1 VTPGETAHQPVPGG
15 HDEPGADAVTA
26 RGEPAPVVP
35 AVRPLNPR
43 VAALGGGHGLFA
55 SLSALRRVT
64 RQLTAIVTVA
74 DDGGSSGMLRRDFG
88 VLPPG
93 DLRMALA
100 ALCGDD
106 AWGTTWSRVVQH
118 RFTRGSGLGG
128 HAVGNV
134 LIVALWELL
143 GDTVQ
148 GLDWVGRLLGAHG
161 RVLPMASVPL
171 DLAAEVEGADPARP
185 GQLSIVRGQAASA
198 ATTGRVRSISLNPAN
213 PPACPEAVAAI
224 LDADWVVLGPGSWF
238 TSVLPHLLVP
248 ELADALISTR
258 ARRLVA
264 LNLVP
269 QPGETGGFSPH
280 THLEVLADHAPE
292 LTVDVVLADRGAAG
306 GATAQLEKAAGML
319 GGRLVLADLAM
330 RDGSPRHDP
339 RQLAGAFA
347 EIFEGE

>member
-1 VTPGETAHQPVPGG
+1 VSDTREAAHGALGG
-15 HDEPGADAVTA
+15 DAPGAEVMAVE
-26 RGEPAPVVP
+26 RGEPARVVP
-35 AVRPLNPR
+35 AGRPLNPR
-43 VAALGGGHGLFA
+43 VVALGGGHGLFA

-64 RQLTAIVTVA
+64 RQLTAVVTVA
-74 DDGGSSGMLRRDFG
+74 DDGGSSGRLRQDFG

-118 RFTRGSGLGG
+118 RFTGNGGLGG
-128 HAVGNV
+128 HAVGNM

-185 GQLSIVRGQAASA
+185 GQLGIVRGQAACAS
-198 ATTGRVRSISLNPAN
+198 TTGRVRSISLIPAD

-224 LDADWVVLGPGSWF
+224 RDADWVVLGPGSWF

-248 ELADALISTR
+248 ELADALITTE

-269 QPGETGGFSPH
+269 QPGETEGFSPH

-292 LTVDVVLADRGAAG
+292 LTVDIVLADRGAAG
-306 GATAQLEKAAGML
+306 GSAAQLEKAAGLL
-319 GGRLVLADLAM
+319 GGRLVLADLAR